1 MNYLEELKKRVA
13 AAFENATGKEDID
26 NLSSINTTI
35 GLVEQEQNQL
45 MAKNKELIAAYKEAV
60 ENGTDCFGGA
70 VLHPGIS
77 KQAAKEPTDVPP
89 VQQAPDFAAFVAQ
102 ELSK

>member
-13 AAFENATGKEDID
+13 VAFENATGKEDID

-60 ENGTDCFGGA
+60 
-70 VLHPGIS
+70 LHPGIS

>member
-1 MNYLEELKKRVA
+1 MNFLEELKTRVA
-13 AAFENATGKEDID
+13 AAFENATDKADID
-26 NLSSINTTI
+26 NLSAINTTI
-35 GLVEQEQNQL
+35 GMVEKEQNQL

-60 ENGTDCFGGA
+60 M
-70 VLHPGIS
+70 HPGVS
-77 KQAAKEPTDVPP
+77 KQADKEPTDVPP

>member
-1 MNYLEELKKRVA
+1 MNYLEELTKRVA
-13 AAFENATGKEDID
+13 AAFENATDKAGID
-26 NLSSINTTI
+26 NLSAINTTI

-45 MAKNKELIAAYKEAV
+45 MAKNKELIAAYKE
-60 ENGTDCFGGA
+60 A